1 MTQRK
6 YVGLCATQV
15 PSSKVRDRLPPRP
28 WTNCRKVAA
37 FVSRVDSIPSFLCPA
52 GGGVLYLACCG
63 RSSHR
68 THVCS
73 DVPAIPARRK
83 IHAIKYL
90 GLRRGMIYLVCRTL
104 DASPGLVG
112 CPLYCGIVRSVPQV
126 GKTIQ

>member
-6 YVGLCATQV
+6 YLGLCATQV
-15 PSSKVRDRLPPRP
+15 PSSKVRRRLPPRP

-37 FVSRVDSIPSFLCPA
+37 FVSRVDSIPNFLCPA
-52 GGGVLYLACCG
+52 GGGCSTLLVVVEVVIEHTSALTYLPF
-63 RSSHR
+63 R
-68 THVCS
+68 
-73 DVPAIPARRK
+73 
-83 IHAIKYL
+83 HAIKYL